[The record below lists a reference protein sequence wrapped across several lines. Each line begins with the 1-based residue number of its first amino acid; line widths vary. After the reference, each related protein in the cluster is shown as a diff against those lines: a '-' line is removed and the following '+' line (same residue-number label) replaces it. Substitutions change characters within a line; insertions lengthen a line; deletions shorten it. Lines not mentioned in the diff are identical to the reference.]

1 MEIFLG
7 WLRFVIVSE
16 SRLITEPHR
25 QRAEENIKPQLCS
38 FVLLSL
44 PAPIAYHYT

>member
-16 SRLITEPHR
+16 SRLITKPCC
-25 QRAEENIKPQLCS
+25 QRAEESIKPQLYS
-38 FVLLSL
+38 LVLLSL